1 MDRMLYKMFV
11 GLSDRHD
18 LMARQ
23 ITLRMAAQQL
33 TFDAI
38 AKALDITPDQLGRL
52 ALCRPP
58 RVDAFEA
65 DVQAIALAVP
75 MDAQTL
81 TAWLSKGSITP

>member
-11 GLSDRHD
+11 KLSDRHGF
-18 LMARQ
+18 MACQ
-23 ITLRMAAQQL
+23 ITMRMASDGI
-33 TFDAI
+33 TFDAM
-38 AKALDITPDQLGRL
+38 AAALDVTPDQLARL

-81 TAWLSKGSITP
+81 AAWLSRA